1 MELERPQRI
10 QCVTYAQFCGHKA
23 NTRSIANAWQTLLK
37 NTWPPNLMWEQERGR
52 YVSYQIP
59 AHKTVVQSML
69 WLQCNRYLSFHS
81 GCLNS
86 NTYITY
92 LFTNV
97 TSQKGTSR
105 NILKKIRSTTEGTH
119 DLKKKNV
126 FVFFKNIFETIVGGV
141 EIFLTP
147 SKIFCAVKHKY
158 SQEKLRY
165 TSKSMDIDLSP

>member
-23 NTRSIANAWQTLLK
+23 NTRSIAWQTLLK
-37 NTWPPNLMWEQERGR
+37 NTWPPNLMWEQERAG

-59 AHKTVVQSML
+59 VHKTVVQIII
-69 WLQCNRYLSFHS
+69 WLQCNRHLSFHS

-86 NTYITY
+86 NTYITN

-97 TSQKGTSR
+97 TFQKGTCR
-105 NILKKIRSTTEGTH
+105 NILRKKTRSTTEGTH
-119 DLKKKNV
+119 EQQKKNV
-126 FVFFKNIFETIVGGV
+126 FVFFKNIFEAIVGGI
-141 EIFLTP
+141 EFFLTP